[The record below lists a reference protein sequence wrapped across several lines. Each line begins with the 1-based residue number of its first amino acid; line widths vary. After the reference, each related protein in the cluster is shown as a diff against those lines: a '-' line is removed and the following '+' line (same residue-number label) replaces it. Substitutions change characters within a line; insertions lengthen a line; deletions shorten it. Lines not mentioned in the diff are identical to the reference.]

1 MALKAVFIHSDTA
14 LNGSDEDREIL
25 REFVDKCLAQK
36 YNVVAMS
43 AMDNAALQAG
53 LTQAGIAGK
62 VVKTVGNAPEGK
74 ESFAEAL
81 AGLNQMRVI
90 ARAGVVAPQEC
101 VAITDTRKLGYAAA
115 KAQMRS
121 LCIEGGLSHSRRA
134 LDFAL
139 TLG

>member
-1 MALKAVFIHSDTA
+1 MTLKAVFIHSDSA
-14 LNGSDEDREIL
+14 LNGSDEDRAVL
-25 REFVDKCLAQK
+25 REFVDKCLARQ

-43 AMDNAALQAG
+43 AMDGAALQAG
-53 LTQAGIAGK
+53 LARAGIARK
-62 VVKTVGNAPEGK
+62 VVRAIGSAPESK

-101 VAITDTRKLGYAAA
+101 VAITDVRKLGSAAA
-115 KAQMRS
+115 KAQMHS
-121 LCIEGGLSHSRRA
+121 VCIEGSPRDSRGA

-139 TLG
+139 SLG